1 MAEKLKIVFTGVN
14 SSYSHTMLSYGYVRA
29 YTERFVDDCSWEY
42 LETNI
47 NDDPAGFMLRIAG
60 VQPDIVLG
68 TVYLFNQEFM
78 FRVMKSLKRLIPAC
92 RIYLGGPQFA
102 GDNRAVL
109 TQNPEFSGVIRG
121 DESSVWRLIN
131 GASAIVPGLC
141 RIHNGEYVDCG
152 ATCHD
157 GAADDIPSP
166 YELGYYQS
174 GKPFYQVETSR
185 GCNGRCSFCTSA
197 LSTGVLN
204 FSLSRIRNELDVLRR
219 DGVKEIR
226 IVDRTFN
233 ESTSRAV
240 GLLRLFRDDFPEMR
254 FHLEINPAKLNSEIL
269 DALGSFPSGSLHLE
283 AGIQSFSDAC
293 LKAVSRP
300 ANAARS
306 RQGLEQLLALGN
318 VEVHADLIAGL
329 PEQSYSD
336 TLRDV
341 EQLIRLAPHE
351 IQLENLKV
359 LPGTPLECKPVAGQ
373 IWNPLPPYEILQ
385 TKGFSADEL
394 QQTRYLSKL
403 IDSYYNVPDL
413 RGLFAYCVKHHPG
426 FLERFINYVRSQC
439 DPLQKYSPKIRLEHM
454 QGFAWEQN
462 DSRLEELVKFIWLK
476 LGISPEHYGIKVYK
490 IVPGETEQGKGI
502 WDSGSDQPAKRF
514 FEADFSFN
522 AAEICLTEDPLFID
536 GAHVYRFYLVHGQ
549 NTKAIYEK

>member
-1 MAEKLKIVFTGVN
+1 MAGKLKIVFVGVN

-29 YTERFVDDCSWEY
+29 YTERFINDCSWEY

-47 NDDPAGFMLRIAG
+47 NDDPTGVMLRIADA
-60 VQPDIVLG
+60 QPDIVLG

-78 FRVMKSLKRLIPAC
+78 FRILKPLKRLIPDC

-109 TQNPEFSGVIRG
+109 TQNPEFTGVIRG

-131 GASAIVPGLC
+131 DASAIVSGLC
-141 RIHNGEYVDCG
+141 HIQNGEYVDG
-152 ATCHD
+152 GTACHE

-166 YELGYYQS
+166 YELGYYQR

-197 LSTGVLN
+197 LSTRVLN
-204 FSLSRIRNELDVLRR
+204 FSLSRIYNELDVLRR

-240 GLLRLFRDDFPEMR
+240 ELLCLFRDDFPEMR
-254 FHLEINPAKLNSEIL
+254 FHLEINPAMLNREIL
-269 DALGSFPSGSLHLE
+269 EALGSFPVGSLHLE
-283 AGIQSFSDAC
+283 AGIQSFSDAS
-293 LKAVSRP
+293 LKAVTRP

-306 RQGLEQLLALGN
+306 IQGLEQLLALGN

-329 PEQSYSD
+329 PEQSYTD

-341 EQLIRLAPHE
+341 EQLIGLAPHE
-351 IQLENLKV
+351 IQLENLKI
-359 LPGTPLECKPVAGQ
+359 LPGTPLENKPVRGH

-385 TKGFSADEL
+385 TKGFSTDEL

-413 RGLFAYCVKHHPG
+413 RGLFAYCVKNYPG
-426 FLERFINYVRSQC
+426 FLERFMNYVKSQC

-454 QGFAWEQN
+454 QGFAREHG
-462 DSRLEELVKFIWLK
+462 DIRLEELVKFIWLK
-476 LGISPEHYGIKVYK
+476 LGLSPEHYGIKVYK
-490 IVPGETEQGKGI
+490 TVPGETEPGRKI
-502 WDSGSDQPAKRF
+502 WDSSSDQPAKRF

-522 AAEICLTEDPLFID
+522 AAQICLMKDPFFID
-536 GAHVYRFYLVHGQ
+536 GVHIYRFYLVHGQ
-549 NTKAIYEK
+549 NTKAIHEK